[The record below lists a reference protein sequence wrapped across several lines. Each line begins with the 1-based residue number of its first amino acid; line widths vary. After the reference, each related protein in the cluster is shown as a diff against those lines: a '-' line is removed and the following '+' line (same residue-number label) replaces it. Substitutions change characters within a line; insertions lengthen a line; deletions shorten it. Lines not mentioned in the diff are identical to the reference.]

1 MSCDNS
7 CNGAVGGRAPTE
19 SPVAM
24 TPVETRLPFP
34 DGIAFAAGCLKEG
47 AAPDP
52 LPEERALLS
61 ERATPKRVREFA
73 LARHCAREAMARLG
87 IEGAHGLPILRAG
100 TRAPRWPAGL
110 VGSITHNGA
119 MAAAVVARNRDYL
132 GIGIDL
138 ERARPVSQRLTAR
151 IALPNEQAWLDG
163 LPHTERSIGFAL
175 LFSAKESIYK
185 AINPITGVYLGF
197 HDVRVDLKN
206 APAALA
212 DLRQVR
218 LWPAAASVK
227 RFAWELRIDA
237 GSGFPAGYRGRVYW
251 DWAASQML
259 TGVWIGA

>member
-1 MSCDNS
+1 
-7 CNGAVGGRAPTE
+7 
-19 SPVAM
+19 M

-100 TRAPRWPAGL
+100 TRAPKWPAGL

-151 IALPNEQAWLDG
+151 IALPDEQAWLDG
-163 LPHTERSIGFAL
+163 LPHTERTLGFAL

-185 AINPITGVYLGF
+185 AINPITGVYLGY
-197 HDVRVDLKN
+197 HDACIGWEHRSSPGGPALSATEETPSSAGVFRWTLLATGGEDFPQGTTGGGVYQCLQDRVFT
-206 APAALA
+206 A
-212 DLRQVR
+212 
-218 LWPAAASVK
+218 
-227 RFAWELRIDA
+227 
-237 GSGFPAGYRGRVYW
+237 
-251 DWAASQML
+251 
-259 TGVWIGA
+259 TWIEA